1 MVKIVKWNFLWT
13 AQEYESVALQL
24 TGYIS
29 PDKVLFFS
37 RKLLI
42 FFLFLHKKICCGI
55 HLKCLAEA
63 LQMNTNNIC
72 FHGKIRKIF
81 SQYPFLSG
89 AMHSLSK
96 IKQ

>member
-29 PDKVLFFS
+29 PDNVLFF
-37 RKLLI
+37 KPEIVDI
-42 FFLFLHKKICCGI
+42 FLVSPQKNMLWYSFEVPRRG
-55 HLKCLAEA
+55 ASNEY
-63 LQMNTNNIC
+63 NNIC